1 MRITSILARSGLT
14 VAAAA
19 ALPLTLA
26 APAAHAGGPTGGLVV
41 STSGSTVT
49 ARTQACPNGGNGSLL
64 SAGQADFAQGR
75 QQPLVGGSVT
85 WTGVGSGTYT
95 VVVVCNDGS
104 TAGTRS
110 VTVAASPTISATSS
124 PLGAVRGG
132 LGGAV
137 QDYGTLTLAAGGTLV
152 AAAVVGGAWYLRR
165 RGTGQRT

>member
-14 VAAAA
+14 VAA

-26 APAAHAGGPTGGLVV
+26 APAAHAGGPSGGGGLVV

-75 QQPLVGGSVT
+75 QQPLVGGSAT
-85 WTGVGSGTYT
+85 WTSVSSGTYT

-110 VTVAASPTISATSS
+110 VTVTASPTISATSS